1 MKRSPPESV
10 AVAPVVMLPLS
21 LEQAHLR
28 LGHMSEEATRKA
40 TKTIGWKLMTG
51 SMVPCES
58 CAIGKGRQKNSPKD
72 NGGQEAKLKQ
82 SRVYLDCTS
91 FKDRGSNKVIGVWRL
106 MVFYPSQLK
115 ITEIFQSMSAMVEST
130 VEKLGQMCRLGVG
143 PIYLRM
149 DNAGE
154 NKILADR
161 IQHKHCK
168 LPIIV
173 EWTARDPPKQ
183 NSPAEVGFVT
193 LSGRARAM
201 LQQANIPNELR
212 KTLMPEA
219 VKTATHLDGLIPQ
232 DIDGVVK
239 TRFEHQFGEN
249 PPFARSLRIGERQG
263 L

>member
-72 NGGQEAKLKQ
+72 SGGQEAKLKQ
-82 SRVYLDCTS
+82 SRVYLDC
-91 FKDRGSNKVIGVWRL
+91 NKVIVVWRL

-115 ITEIFQSMSAMVEST
+115 IIEIFQSKSAMVEST

-154 NKILADR
+154 NKMLADR

-173 EWTARDPPKQ
+173 ELTARDTPKQ

-219 VKTATHLDGLIPQ
+219 VKRQ
-232 DIDGVVK
+232 
-239 TRFEHQFGEN
+239 
-249 PPFARSLRIGERQG
+249 RIWMV
-263 L
+263 